1 MSRSPRRYITMGKAT
16 EPKKL
21 QAIIDLY
28 TTGMAV
34 SEVAEIMQLHPASIH
49 RILSREGVRE
59 TDAKAGKRLT
69 DETKV
74 EILKMYKQGVTVDNI
89 CSNLAVSKP
98 TVYQYVKDAGLSRDI
113 AKEAV
118 EDALRL
124 YRDTS
129 KTVAEI
135 CRATGISKATFYRRL
150 KKSQEEQS

>member
-1 MSRSPRRYITMGKAT
+1 MGKAT

-28 TTGMAV
+28 NTGMSV
-34 SEVAEIMQLHPASIH
+34 PEVAEVMQLHTASVH
-49 RILSREGVRE
+49 RILTREGVRE

-74 EILKMYKQGVTVDNI
+74 EILKLYKQGVTVENI
-89 CSNLAVSKP
+89 CSILAVSKP

-118 EDALRL
+118 EEALRL
-124 YRDTS
+124 YRES
-129 KTVAEI
+129 SITVAEI
-135 CRATGISKATFYRRL
+135 CSKTGISKATFYRRL
-150 KKSQEEQS
+150 KKSQEEQ